1 MGRKKVEVVEE
12 VVVEEVKAPRKKK
25 IVTLDAEFNRL
36 DLEALRQKV
45 NELVDA
51 HNA

>member
-1 MGRKKVEVVEE
+1 MGRRKKEEAVE
-12 VVVEEVKAPRKKK
+12 VEEVKAPRKKK
-25 IVTLDAEFNRL
+25 IANLHVDFSRV
-36 DLEALRQKV
+36 DLQQLANKV